1 MRQATERQGQEGAA
15 AKLTGPAREAITG
28 ALDPAIRAELLDLL
42 RDALWGVLGEALAR
56 VAAKVAVDG
65 SGAPADKASTPQ
77 EPAAP
82 ERAAAEPAP
91 RRDRRYPYPHG
102 DVDLGSLPANVPTAD
117 ARRPRRS
124 ASRRFYFLPDSPEG
138 EVEAGE
144 SRKPHRKG

>member
-1 MRQATERQGQEGAA
+1 MRQAREGQEGAA
-15 AKLTGPAREAITG
+15 ATPTEPARKAITA
-28 ALDPAIRAELLDLL
+28 ALDPATRAELLKLL
-42 RDALWGVLGEALAR
+42 GNALWGVLGEALAR

-65 SGAPADKASTPQ
+65 SGAPAAAAPTPR

-82 ERAAAEPAP
+82 ERPAAEPGQ
-91 RRDRRYPYPHG
+91 RRDQRYPYPHG
-102 DVDLGSLPANVPTAD
+102 DVDLSSLPANVPTAE

-138 EVEAGE
+138 EVEAGA